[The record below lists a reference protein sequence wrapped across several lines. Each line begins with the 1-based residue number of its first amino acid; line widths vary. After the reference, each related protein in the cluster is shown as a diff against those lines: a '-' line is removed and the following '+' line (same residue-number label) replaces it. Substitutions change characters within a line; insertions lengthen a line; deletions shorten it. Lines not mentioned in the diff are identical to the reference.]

1 MIDPAIQKA
10 EEKLTALSHDSEF
23 LRLYH
28 LREKALAEWNSD
40 MDQFR
45 KESKLEKT
53 QEIAGNLKHL
63 GIPLDQIAQATGLSV
78 DEVEQL

>member
-10 EEKLTALSHDSEF
+10 EEKLTALSNDSEF

-28 LREKALAEWNSD
+28 LREKALEEWNSD

-45 KESKLEKT
+45 KESKLKKT
-53 QEIAGNLKHL
+53 QEIARNLKCL
-63 GIPLDQIAQATGLSV
+63 GIPLDQITQATGLSV
-78 DEVEQL
+78 EDVEQL